1 MTTDTRNMYYLMFK
15 ELFKVLAQVG
25 QSPITFQHIHG
36 YGLVTI
42 GVDMCNKQ
50 AGGFGDYLAEIAPD
64 RTWDEHLQHMLVF
77 CQVHVRRNFME
88 KYQKHPVFHYIKL
101 LWTDVDNLSA
111 LKEHI
116 QSICVTFPEMKS
128 WYANKETNWILAGLS
143 AKASKVPY
151 EWRKIA
157 RKDTNASESSHAQDN
172 FFTGTKNALLHSILK
187 YKKTR
192 SKQSIC

>member
-1 MTTDTRNMYYLMFK
+1 MYYLMFK

-25 QSPITFQHIHG
+25 QSPIAFQHIHG
-36 YGLVTI
+36 YGLVTV
-42 GVDMCNKQ
+42 GVNMCNKQ
-50 AGGFGDYLAEIAPD
+50 AGGFGDYLAEIALD

-77 CQVHVRRNFME
+77 CQVHVQRNFIE

-128 WYANKETNWILAGLS
+128 WYANKETNWILARLS

-172 FFTGTKNALLHSILK
+172 FFARTKNALLHSILK